1 MSKPKIEVRIESPLW
16 ARIPSVSRSVRR
28 AAEAIGDDPEV
39 GPTIR
44 TADIICIALIDD
56 EAIAVLNEK
65 WRARKAPTN
74 VLSFP
79 AAPGP
84 LLHSPRFLGDLAL
97 AFETIE
103 REARSE
109 GKPFRD
115 HLAHLVVHGI
125 LHLLGYEHA
134 DEAEAERMEEIETRI
149 LASVGIADPHA
160 IEVA

>member
-1 MSKPKIEVRIESPLW
+1 
-16 ARIPSVSRSVRR
+16 
-28 AAEAIGDDPEV
+28 
-39 GPTIR
+39 
-44 TADIICIALIDD
+44 
-56 EAIAVLNEK
+56 
-65 WRARKAPTN
+65 
-74 VLSFP
+74 
-79 AAPGP
+79 
-84 LLHSPRFLGDLAL
+84 
-97 AFETIE
+97 IE

-125 LHLLGYEHA
+125 LHLLGYDHA